1 MQICT
6 CELPPI
12 LRWFTRT
19 KTGTRGRGIGSRPA
33 AKSIQGRTNR
43 CKCVTN
49 IMFVLYHL
57 ERRDFFCPGGGI
69 RAILFAF
76 VCHAKRSLLGFRH
89 AKREKGSPR
98 QAKRTFSGGRAR
110 ESATRGGF
118 LREAPQETATP
129 SASRRS
135 LGEVHKSAQLE
146 CPFVCSGFEHEPTPP
161 APSLAVVQL
170 PKPDARGTRTHRH
183 GVERLEVL
191 DAVPTRL
198 LPSL

>member
-33 AKSIQGRTNR
+33 ARSIQGRTNR

-57 ERRDFFCPGGGI
+57 ERRDVFCPGGGI

-76 VCHAKRSLLGFRH
+76 VCHAKRSLLGIPPHETRKVF
-89 AKREKGSPR
+89 AAPRE
-98 QAKRTFSGGRAR
+98 ANFFGGRAR

-146 CPFVCSGFEHEPTPP
+146 CPFVCSGFEHEPTSP

-198 LPSL
+198 LLSL